1 MNNENDD
8 FKQIDRKVVTEATIL
23 DMELDMCHDPS
34 ENNELQEYYRHLLC
48 KYDLFEKPFVEDASE
63 SDYHEYTEEDD
74 FAVITCENEK
84 YGLYDTFEDKYLL
97 EPLYN
102 ELIEK
107 EDYHHIITRTGNR
120 FGFYDTEF
128 NAAPRFEQYK
138 IGRSLSFIRFML
150 NGKWGFMDKNGERT
164 DKIEEARACI
174 RNPMFYIR

>member
-1 MNNENDD
+1 MNKIIILDMNNENDD

-34 ENNELQEYYRHLLC
+34 EYNELQEYYRRLLY

-97 EPLYN
+97 EPIYN
-102 ELIEK
+102 
-107 EDYHHIITRTGNR
+107 
-120 FGFYDTEF
+120 
-128 NAAPRFEQYK
+128 
-138 IGRSLSFIRFML
+138 
-150 NGKWGFMDKNGERT
+150 
-164 DKIEEARACI
+164 
-174 RNPMFYIR
+174 